1 MKKDN
6 YNTKIKVESWLIFA
20 FCVILTFISLLPIYI
35 LVINSTRSQLQI
47 ANGVSFLPSTHFL
60 ENLQSLNQNRAFNL
74 FTGFKNS
81 FIVSVFATFFSVFF
95 STLTAYGLVVYNFRL
110 KEAAYNF
117 ILLVLMI
124 PAQVSGVGFY
134 KFMVETLH
142 LGDSFIPLTVP
153 AIAAPAVV
161 FFLKQYMESSFPK
174 EIVEAAR
181 IDGCGEFRTF
191 LSIGIPMIKPGM
203 AVQAIFQF
211 IYNWNNYFT
220 PSMIIISKFDKKT
233 LPLMMKAIQA
243 DIQNLDLGSVYMA
256 LTLSIVPLIVVY
268 FLLSKYII
276 AGVALGGVKE

>member
-1 MKKDN
+1 MKDN
-6 YNTKIKVESWLIFA
+6 YNTKIKVQSWLIFA
-20 FCVILTFISLLPIYI
+20 FCVILTIISLLPIYI
-35 LVINSTRSQLQI
+35 LIINSTRSQLQI
-47 ANGVSFLPSTHFL
+47 ANGVSFLPSTNFL
-60 ENLQSLNQNRAFNL
+60 ANIESLNQNRAFNL
-74 FTGFKNS
+74 FAGFKNS
-81 FIVSVFATFFSVFF
+81 FIVTIFATFFSVFF
-95 STLTAYGLVVYNFRL
+95 STATAYGLVVYDFRL
-110 KEAAYNF
+110 KNAAYNF
-117 ILLVLMI
+117 ILLILMI

-134 KFMVETLH
+134 KFMVEGLH
-142 LGDSFIPLTVP
+142 LGNSFIPLTVP
-153 AIAAPAVV
+153 CIAAPAVV
-161 FFLKQYMESSFPK
+161 FFLKQYMESSFPR

-211 IYNWNNYFT
+211 IFNWNNYFT
-220 PSMIIISKFDKKT
+220 PSMIIVSDFSKKT

-268 FLLSKYII
+268 FILSKYII